1 MTNDGVSQ
9 LIFWFFSSEV
19 IKEKK
24 KKRKE
29 IPLAFFFFWFCPKI
43 IVFDRVVDNIQN
55 SHDVVKRREER

>member
-9 LIFWFFSSEV
+9 LIFWVFSSEV

-24 KKRKE
+24 KKKRN
-29 IPLAFFFFWFCPKI
+29 PLGVFFFWFCPKI

>member
-9 LIFWFFSSEV
+9 LIFWVFSSEV

-24 KKRKE
+24 KKK
-29 IPLAFFFFWFCPKI
+29 INPLGGFFFWFCPKI